1 MTSEQYLQHLQAVY
15 AEYHLPFERKRSATE
30 ADLAELTTALGPL
43 DPALAALWRMT
54 EGGEDE
60 QPMFQRPGFVDALE
74 FLTPRQALAQA
85 RSMAKRA
92 QRMWDLAGP
101 ASTDKRLTGHWWH
114 AGWLPFAS
122 FYGDIVLLVD
132 RHPGAEGTAG
142 QVIAYVHDPDEMQWI
157 APSFE
162 AYLQAAADS
171 IDQDREEFLLGL
183 LDQD

>member
-1 MTSEQYLQHLQAVY
+1 MTPEQYLQHLQTVY
-15 AEYHLPFERKRSATE
+15 AEYRLPFECKRPATE
-30 ADLAELTTALGPL
+30 ADPTELAATLGPL
-43 DPALAALWRMT
+43 DPALAALWRIT
-54 EGGEDE
+54 EGSNGE

-74 FLTPRQALAQA
+74 LLTPKQALVQA
-85 RSMAKRA
+85 RNMEKRA

-101 ASTDKRLTGHWWH
+101 ASADMRLTGRWWH

-132 RHPGAEGTAG
+132 KHPGAEGSAG
-142 QVIAYVHDPDEMQWI
+142 QIIAYVHDPDEMQWV

-162 AYLQAAADS
+162 SCLQASADS

-183 LDQD
+183 LEQD